1 MSHAKKKH
9 PKILVA
15 KEREAADRK
24 SHALVKH
31 ASPQWLSRLEVA
43 TMALAEI
50 RDPASAKHAMDMA
63 AAMETFARAQK
74 LGDESE
80 RYARGIKYAAEI
92 KLGEILRAQPKATG
106 AIGAPGPGRGKRGSE
121 QEPRFGDPPPT
132 LASQGISKKLSS
144 ESQRLAELSDDAKR
158 ALARGEIKPS
168 MALREVKRATL
179 ATRIAQ
185 LPDGKFRV
193 IYADPP
199 WSYGDE
205 RGGLEKADTAA
216 AGQYPTMKTEAIC
229 ALAPYDQPVTD
240 IFARD
245 AVLFMWATFPLLTD
259 ALMVVKAWGFDYKTA
274 FVWDKER
281 SNIGNYHDARAELLM
296 IGVRGSCPIE
306 IDTRPKQVQAIARGR
321 HSAKPEA
328 FRELIDKLYPSG
340 PRIELFRRG
349 DVPKNWKTWGNEA
362 TPGAE
367 EKSA

>member
-1 MSHAKKKH
+1 MTQKKH
-9 PKILVA
+9 PKILV
-15 KEREAADRK
+15 KREREAADRK
-24 SHALVKH
+24 AQHALVKH

-63 AAMETFARAQK
+63 SAMETFAKAQK

-92 KLGEILRAQPKATG
+92 KLGEILKATPD
-106 AIGAPGPGRGKRGSE
+106 APSGRAAVAAKVSGTAK
-121 QEPRFGDPPPT
+121 EPQTDWPPT
-132 LASQGISKKLSS
+132 LAELGISKKLSS
-144 ESQRLAELSDDAKR
+144 ESQRLAELPDEKKQ

-168 MALREVKRATL
+168 VALRELKREGL
-179 ATRIAQ
+179 AAKVAQ
-185 LPDGKFRV
+185 LPEGKFRV

-216 AGQYPTMKTEAIC
+216 AGQYPTMPVEAIC
-229 ALAPYDQPVTD
+229 ALAPYDRPITD
-240 IFARD
+240 IFAKD
-245 AVLFMWATFPLLTD
+245 AVLFMWATFPLLTEG
-259 ALMVVKAWGFDYKTA
+259 LMVIKAWGFDYKTA

-306 IDTRPKQVQAIARGR
+306 IDTRPKQVQSIARGR
-321 HSAKPEA
+321 HSAKPEV
-328 FRELIDKLYPSG
+328 FRELIDTLYPTG

-362 TPGAE
+362 ADE
-367 EKSA
+367 QKESA